1 MITAKDQHLV
11 VKGGEKLKV
20 KKKKE
25 KEKLKEIK
33 RISLGGK
40 LIRT

>member
-20 KKKKE
+20 KKKE